1 MKLKGIT
8 AEYLDSLA
16 MQRDFTTMHY
26 KIMLVLLSGKLQTQA
41 QLAEKLGVKHRQ
53 NLTPPLNDLTKHG
66 YITVDRTEGRN
77 KFLKA
82 VLNRPKV
89 AVADDVDKGQLPFE
103 DVAVIVDE
111 VSASDTEK

>member
-8 AEYLDSLA
+8 AEYLDELA
-16 MQRDFTTMHY
+16 MQEGFTTMHY
-26 KIMLVLLSGKLQTQA
+26 RIMLVLLSGKAYTQA
-41 QLAEKLGVKHRQ
+41 QLADKLGVKYRQ
-53 NLTPPLNDLTKHG
+53 NLTPPLNDLTKQG

-89 AVADDVDKGQLPFE
+89 KVDDVEQGQLSFE
-103 DVAVIVDE
+103 D
-111 VSASDTEK
+111 STQSDT